1 MYVHGDVPVT
11 RRSGASCEM
20 RLYVGGVTLS

>member
-11 RRSGASCEM
+11 SRSGSSAVTF
-20 RLYVGGVTLS
+20 LYVGGVTLS